1 MSDNF
6 GPFFAT
12 TVQNQA
18 EANAILEKLVN
29 TARSEAV
36 YSAPVIQGEYTII
49 TASELFLG
57 MGFGYGSG
65 GGGDDPEEAKAH
77 GKPAG
82 MGYGGGGG
90 GGGAAAARPIA
101 TIIIGSDGVRVEPI
115 VDVTKIA
122 LAFFTTL
129 GTMFLMLRGMKK
141 K

>member
-6 GPFFAT
+6 GPFFT
-12 TVQNQA
+12 TSVQNQA

-29 TARSEAV
+29 TARPEAAF
-36 YSAPVIQGEYTII
+36 STPVTQGEYTVV
-49 TASELFLG
+49 TASEVFIG

-65 GGGDDPEEAKAH
+65 GGGDDPEEAKAQ
-77 GKPAG
+77 GRPAG
-82 MGYGGGGG
+82 MGYGSGGGG
-90 GGGAAAARPIA
+90 GGTAAARPVA
-101 TIIIGSDGVRVEPI
+101 TIIIGPDGVRVEPI
-115 VDVTKIA
+115 VDVTKVA